1 MNEMAD
7 RKVRTVYYSE
17 EFKRFFDDLDTRVRE
32 KYLWTI
38 QITETV
44 QVLPT
49 KYVKKLEGTEFY
61 EMRVSVGYNEYRTVL
76 FAIDSDNFVK
86 ATEIYQLFEK
96 VHQGLQ
102 KTNRDCQKDNEGGRI
117 MRVDPEK
124 LKKNFRPAEELM
136 TEYVGPAGS
145 PEREEMETKAKAW
158 FYGEILRERRR
169 ELKMSQAALA
179 EKVGAK
185 QSYIARLE
193 KGEVDVQFS
202 SLLKIAGALGLNV
215 QLQ

>member
-1 MNEMAD
+1 
-7 RKVRTVYYSE
+7 
-17 EFKRFFDDLDTRVRE
+17 
-32 KYLWTI
+32 
-38 QITETV
+38 
-44 QVLPT
+44 
-49 KYVKKLEGTEFY
+49 
-61 EMRVSVGYNEYRTVL
+61 
-76 FAIDSDNFVK
+76 
-86 ATEIYQLFEK
+86 
-96 VHQGLQ
+96 
-102 KTNRDCQKDNEGGRI
+102 

-145 PEREEMETKAKAW
+145 PKREEMETKAKAW
-158 FYGEILRERRR
+158 FYGEILRERRK

-185 QSYIARLE
+185 QSYIARIE
-193 KGEVDVQFS
+193 KGEVDVQLS

>member
-1 MNEMAD
+1 
-7 RKVRTVYYSE
+7 
-17 EFKRFFDDLDTRVRE
+17 
-32 KYLWTI
+32 
-38 QITETV
+38 
-44 QVLPT
+44 
-49 KYVKKLEGTEFY
+49 
-61 EMRVSVGYNEYRTVL
+61 
-76 FAIDSDNFVK
+76 
-86 ATEIYQLFEK
+86 
-96 VHQGLQ
+96 
-102 KTNRDCQKDNEGGRI
+102 

-136 TEYVGPAGS
+136 TEYVGPVGS

>member
-1 MNEMAD
+1 
-7 RKVRTVYYSE
+7 
-17 EFKRFFDDLDTRVRE
+17 
-32 KYLWTI
+32 
-38 QITETV
+38 
-44 QVLPT
+44 
-49 KYVKKLEGTEFY
+49 
-61 EMRVSVGYNEYRTVL
+61 
-76 FAIDSDNFVK
+76 
-86 ATEIYQLFEK
+86 
-96 VHQGLQ
+96 
-102 KTNRDCQKDNEGGRI
+102 

-124 LKKNFRPAEELM
+124 LKKMFRPAEELM

-185 QSYIARLE
+185 QSYIARIE